1 MQRVLLIAIAFLL
14 LSSALPAQQPSLKY
28 VVSFADRA
36 NHKIAVKMTI
46 PAPAKDS
53 FELMMATWTPG
64 SYLIREYAKQVDQ
77 VAPAAGSDAAIS
89 VQKSSKNRWLVKC
102 VPGKD
107 VELVYEVYCREMSVR
122 SNWVDSDMAILCG
135 AAFVVTTVHPD
146 PNPPE
151 VEHQVKLQLPAEW
164 SRSVTSL
171 ALVEGQEHTYIAT
184 SFDELADSPII
195 CGTPVL
201 QDFDA
206 GGSSHVLA
214 SLGDSSLWDTA
225 KAAADVQ
232 KIVAQQQKFWGT
244 VPYRKYSFLNVISE
258 ASGGLEH
265 DNSTLV
271 MTSRWNFRDKEKYED
286 WLSLISHEFF
296 HTWNVRR
303 LRPVNLTPYDYE
315 QENYTRSLWI
325 AEGVTSYYEDLM
337 LVRAG
342 LIDEAAYLKRLSKQ
356 IEKLQTTPGR
366 FEQSLAESSFDSWIK
381 FYRPDENS
389 SNSRVSYYVKG
400 AVVGFLLDARI
411 REVTN
416 DAKSLDEVMRLL
428 YQRHS
433 GPTGYS
439 EAQFSAIV
447 SEVAGADMTA
457 WLAQHLETTDELK
470 YEPALNWLGLHFP
483 SEDAP
488 PAIKEGELP
497 PPPAEPATDK
507 KAEDVFANKD
517 VPSKIPVWF
526 GAQTSEASGSII
538 ISGVTHGTPAFT
550 AGLNVDDE
558 LVGFN
563 QYRANPKSWK
573 DQLAQI
579 GIGHTVKL
587 LISRRGELRTIEL
600 KLVEEPKIKWVLKK
614 LPKASDEQKA
624 RLKKWLSQQ

>member
-1 MQRVLLIAIAFLL
+1 MQRVLLIAIVFLS

-36 NHKIAVKMTI
+36 NHKIAVKMMI
-46 PAPAKDS
+46 PAPTKDS

-64 SYLIREYAKQVDQ
+64 SYLIREYARQVDQ
-77 VAPAAGSDAAIS
+77 VTPATGSDPAVT

-102 VPGKD
+102 VRGKD
-107 VELVYEVYCREMSVR
+107 VELVYDVYCREMSVR
-122 SNWVDSDMAILCG
+122 SNWVDSDMAVLCG
-135 AAFVVTTVHPD
+135 AAFILTVSNPD
-146 PNPPE
+146 PSPAAVEHHVQFQMPPE
-151 VEHQVKLQLPAEW
+151 WA
-164 SRSVTSL
+164 RSVTSL
-171 ALVEGQEHTYIAT
+171 SLIEGQQHTYKAA

-195 CGTPVL
+195 CGNPVL

-214 SLGDSSLWDTA
+214 SMGDASLWNTA
-225 KAAADVQ
+225 QAAADVQ

-244 VPYRKYSFLNVISE
+244 VPYRKYSFLNVICES
-258 ASGGLEH
+258 SGGLEH

-286 WLSLISHEFF
+286 WLSLMSHEFF
-296 HTWNVRR
+296 HTWNIRR
-303 LRPVNLTPYDYE
+303 LRPVNLSPYDYE
-315 QENYTRSLWI
+315 RENYTRSLWI

-366 FEQSLAESSFDSWIK
+366 LEQSLAESSFDTWIK

-416 DAKSLDEVMRLL
+416 DAKSLDDVMRLL

-439 EAQFSAIV
+439 DAQFLAMV
-447 SEVAGADMTA
+447 SEVAGTDMTA
-457 WLAQHLETTDELK
+457 WLAQHVETTDELK
-470 YEPALNWLGLHFP
+470 YEPALNWLGLQFP
-483 SEDAP
+483 SDENAAELKDGEIPAP
-488 PAIKEGELP
+488 PADPASHKKTDGTLAKKEG
-497 PPPAEPATDK
+497 
-507 KAEDVFANKD
+507 
-517 VPSKIPVWF
+517 PSKTPVWV
-526 GAQTSEASGSII
+526 GAQTSEASGSIVAT
-538 ISGVTHGTPAFT
+538 GVTQGTPAYA

-558 LVGFN
+558 IVGIN

-579 GIGHTVKL
+579 GVGHTIKL

-600 KLVEEPKIKWVLKK
+600 KLEEEPKVKWALKT
-614 LPKASDEQKA
+614 LPKASDEQKT
-624 RLKKWLSQQ
+624 RLKKWLSQ